1 MLDETAI
8 RRRARELGVR
18 TDYAEKDYVNSW
30 VLYCASIGPVS
41 GRSLRQLDDL
51 ALAPVEDLPDLVER
65 LLTFLE
71 KSFAL
76 LS

>member
-1 MLDETAI
+1 MLDKATI

-18 TDYAEKDYVNSW
+18 TDYAEKDYTNPW

-51 ALAPVEDLPDLVER
+51 ALAPVEDFPDLVEC

-71 KSFAL
+71 KSFSL
-76 LS
+76 FS